1 MDTTSLWIHRRL
13 IKATAEHEASDQII
27 DGAILEVTR
36 HLRAELLEVG
46 IDSEKWKKVPKMIVR
61 ATIYGTIA
69 TLWAS
74 HPEIF
79 SSTGIIQEQFAME
92 YWEERFINSLQRFL
106 QTKRVDIIKVE
117 QLTSRIQVP
126 LTN

>member
-1 MDTTSLWIHRRL
+1 MNY
-13 IKATAEHEASDQII
+13 
-27 DGAILEVTR
+27 
-36 HLRAELLEVG
+36 LRAELLEVG
-46 IDSEKWKKVPKMIVR
+46 IDSEKWEKIPKRIVR
-61 ATIYGTIA
+61 ATIYATIA

-92 YWEERFINSLQRFL
+92 YWEERFTNSLQRFL
-106 QTKRVDIIKVE
+106 QTKRVNIIKVE
-117 QLTSRIQVP
+117 QLISRIQVP